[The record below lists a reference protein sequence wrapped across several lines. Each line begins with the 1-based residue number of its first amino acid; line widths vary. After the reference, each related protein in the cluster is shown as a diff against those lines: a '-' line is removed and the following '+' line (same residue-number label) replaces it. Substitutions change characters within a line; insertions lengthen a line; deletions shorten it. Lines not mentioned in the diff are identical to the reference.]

1 MENQLQE
8 ALIFEEIILF
18 PMELE
23 VEVFILSSY
32 LLLKKEAIKSKL
44 AERAGFGSSGH
55 QHWPS

>member
-44 AERAGFGSSGH
+44 AERAGFDSSGH

>member
-23 VEVFILSSY
+23 DEVFILSSY
-32 LLLKKEAIKSKL
+32 LL
-44 AERAGFGSSGH
+44 
-55 QHWPS
+55 